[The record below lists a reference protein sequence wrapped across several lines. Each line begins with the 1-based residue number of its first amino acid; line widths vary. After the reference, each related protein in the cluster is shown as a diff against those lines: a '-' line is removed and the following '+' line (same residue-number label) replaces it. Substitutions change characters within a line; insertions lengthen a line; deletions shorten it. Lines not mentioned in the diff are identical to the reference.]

1 MNKEEVFK
9 AFVSFV
15 EKKWERVLLP
25 LSAEYEWNG
34 CDGDTTIEKR
44 REWSRELNAAVS
56 SSDKEKI
63 LDDFIRGWGRIYLR
77 DKGRIRE
84 FTDVKKT
91 LSLVDKN
98 KCVSSASKALSL
110 WSPTE
115 YFIYDSRVSIALH
128 EMWGECKEVKD
139 LKCPFVL
146 CPSRSEKAKEFMAFL
161 KEVDKTRKVWAGRG
175 YQKFYSEWYIKL
187 IAELRERCEK
197 ECPEKIEMALFVYG
211 KCGESEVKRLCYK
224 KN

>member
-77 DKGRIRE
+77 DKKPCGVTASFLNYRIVTNLGCGL
-84 FTDVKKT
+84 TD
-91 LSLVDKN
+91 
-98 KCVSSASKALSL
+98 
-110 WSPTE
+110 
-115 YFIYDSRVSIALH
+115 
-128 EMWGECKEVKD
+128 
-139 LKCPFVL
+139 
-146 CPSRSEKAKEFMAFL
+146 CPS
-161 KEVDKTRKVWAGRG
+161 T
-175 YQKFYSEWYIKL
+175 
-187 IAELRERCEK
+187 
-197 ECPEKIEMALFVYG
+197 
-211 KCGESEVKRLCYK
+211 
-224 KN
+224 